1 VSPRRALVVAL
12 AALALSGCVATQQDV
27 LGLAQQSDD
36 LKAQIVDLKTTVT
49 SLQANQ
55 ADLSVQI
62 QQLRSDL
69 AAYSDTVKA
78 SIGNM
83 NQLSDQLN
91 DVAARLS
98 GKVTELGQTLEQAQ
112 QKALEAQQQALEAQK
127 AQLEAQGRETEA
139 TELLLTGER
148 RLQAHEYARAAASLE
163 DYLKRFPKGALND
176 SATFDLGLAYYELGE
191 WEKAGVRFATV
202 IEKYP
207 KSGQMPGARLRYALC
222 LIHLKKSGGEA
233 RAYLESVV
241 RDFPRAPE
249 AKEAASE
256 LRRLD
261 EAAARARRARRRPA
275 KAKTKMRR

>member
-1 VSPRRALVVAL
+1 MSLRRAAVPLLAL
-12 AALALSGCVATQQDV
+12 LALSGCVATQQDV

-36 LKAQIVDLKTTVT
+36 LKSQIVDLKKTVS

-69 AAYSDTVKA
+69 AAYSDTVKT

-83 NQLSDQLN
+83 NQLSTQLN

-98 GKVTELGQTLEQAQ
+98 GKVTQLGETLEQAQ

-139 TELLLTGER
+139 TELLLTAEK
-148 RLQAHEYARAAASLE
+148 RLHAREYAQAAATLE
-163 DYLKRFPKGALND
+163 DYLKRFPKGSLND
-176 SATFDLGLAYYELGE
+176 SATYDLGLAYYELGE
-191 WEKAGVRFATV
+191 WRKAGVQFATI

-207 KSGQMPGARLRYALC
+207 KNGQIPGARLRYALC
-222 LIHLKKSGGEA
+222 LIRLKKSGGEA

-249 AKEAASE
+249 AKEAARE
-256 LRRLD
+256 LKRLD
-261 EAAARARRARRRPA
+261 AAGRAGRTRRPA
-275 KAKTKMRR
+275 ARTKKRK